1 MRGIRKSK
9 VMMAKRLQT
18 IGFNFF
24 GKEITHY
31 RPKVGENGQNELL
44 SNILVKSCLKI
55 TDVRAI
61 VFKL

>member
-18 IGFNFF
+18 LGFNFF
-24 GKEITHY
+24 GKEITRY
-31 RPKVGENGQNELL
+31 SPKVGENGQNEWI
-44 SNILVKSCLKI
+44 SNVVVKSCLKI
-55 TDVRAI
+55 SGVRAI